1 MKSKFKKGVLRFVI
15 INVVIFTIV
24 LAVIPAFIMKK
35 MLNEK
40 VVYTKVWTP
49 EEYGVEKADT
59 LYLKSSDDY
68 TVEVFSVEADNPKCA
83 IICLTGMRNP
93 SVSVYYGHAKMFFDK
108 SYSSF
113 LTEVRGHGGSD
124 GYRICAGY
132 QEWRDV
138 EAVTNYI
145 KSQPQ
150 YKDVPIVVMGISMG
164 GVVAINS
171 IGQNDDIDALISISA
186 YSSWEDIFC
195 DNMANSAPS
204 FLVSMERPFVNLV
217 SMFKYGVNSWTVRP
231 KTLIKELDGRPALMM
246 HTKEDSQVGYSNFER
261 IINNA
266 PKGVETYVRD
276 GNKHFFATDF
286 ANPQCDTVYCDRV
299 NGFINRVVTGHT
311 MNYIGLSHIN
321 TTIPQ

>member
-1 MKSKFKKGVLRFVI
+1 MNKNRKNKVLRI
-15 INVVIFTIV
+15 ITINVVIFAIV
-24 LAVIPAFIMKK
+24 LAVIPTFIMRK
-35 MLNEK
+35 MLNQKIE
-40 VVYTKVWTP
+40 YTKMWTP

-68 TVEVFSVEADNPKCA
+68 TVEVFAVEADNPKCA
-83 IICLTGMRNP
+83 IICLTGMSNP
-93 SVSVYYGHAKMFFDK
+93 SVSIYYGHSKMFLDE

-124 GYRICAGY
+124 GDRICAGY

-138 EAVTNYI
+138 KAVTDYI

-150 YKDVPIVVMGISMG
+150 YKDVPIVIIGTSMG

-195 DNMANSAPS
+195 DNMALNAPS

-217 SMFKYGVNSWTVRP
+217 SMFKYGVNSWRVRP
-231 KTLIKELDGRPALMM
+231 KTLIKELNERPALIM
-246 HTKEDSQVGYSNFER
+246 HTKDDSQVAYSNFER
-261 IINNA
+261 IISNA
-266 PKGVETYVRD
+266 PKGVETYVREGD
-276 GNKHFFATDF
+276 IHFFAADF
-286 ANPQCDTVYCDRV
+286 SNPQSDTLYCDRI
-299 NGFINRVVTGHT
+299 NGFIKGVVA
-311 MNYIGLSHIN
+311 NYAGNKI
-321 TTIPQ
+321 